1 MTIGL
6 PNPEGDPTS
15 IRAEFLDVLTEIR
28 NYRAAE
34 LTGDVERII
43 HDVASNSEISGR
55 VIAKIKSEIPA
66 CRGKFYRISVRLAL
80 MWLALIPLLFIAHLF
95 LRAYVASHT
104 ITAGWWIATTLIL
117 ELYILDY
124 FDWRS
129 EYRDSYIANFLI
141 RSLEFGLRYQST
153 LTDERL
159 RDGLALMIQR
169 TAIRYSIIY
178 KKSDS
183 TRFFAAQVRRQA
195 KKCRNDI
202 MSLVPGLVVA
212 GRTEIEVIN
221 ADLTRLLIRTQ
232 TGCWH
237 QTSDIARHG
246 MPMPRRNAARIALAS
261 FIKDRSIQVAFIA
274 LAATITA
281 AVIALLV
288 HAK

>member
-6 PNPEGDPTS
+6 PNPDGDPTTF
-15 IRAEFLDVLTEIR
+15 RAEFLDVLAEIR
-28 NYRAAE
+28 KYRAAE
-34 LTGDVERII
+34 LPEDIEEII
-43 HDVASNSEISGR
+43 HDVAMNSDISGR
-55 VIAKIKSEIPA
+55 VIAKMKSQLPA

-80 MWLALIPLLFIAHLF
+80 MLLSLLPLLSMVHHFFGAHIADEGL
-95 LRAYVASHT
+95 
-104 ITAGWWIATTLIL
+104 LIGIIVSFQ
-117 ELYILDY
+117 LYIMGY

-169 TAIRYSIIY
+169 TAFRYSIIY

-212 GRTEIEVIN
+212 GRAEIEAIN

-232 TGCWH
+232 TGYWH

-246 MPMPRRNAARIALAS
+246 MPTPRKNAIRISLAS
-261 FIKDRSIQVAFIA
+261 FAADRSIQVAFIA
-274 LAATITA
+274 LTATIIA
-281 AVIALLV
+281 AVIV
-288 HAK
+288 FVKHA

>member
-6 PNPEGDPTS
+6 PNPDGDPTTF
-15 IRAEFLDVLTEIR
+15 RAEFLDVLAEIR
-28 NYRAAE
+28 KYRAAE
-34 LTGDVERII
+34 LPEDIEKII
-43 HDVASNSEISGR
+43 HDVAMNSDISGR
-55 VIAKIKSEIPA
+55 VIAKMKSQLPA

-80 MWLALIPLLFIAHLF
+80 MLLSLLPLLSMVHHFFGAHIADEGL
-95 LRAYVASHT
+95 
-104 ITAGWWIATTLIL
+104 LIGIIVSFQ
-117 ELYILDY
+117 LYIMGY

-169 TAIRYSIIY
+169 TAFRYSIIY

-212 GRTEIEVIN
+212 GRAEIEAIN

-232 TGCWH
+232 TGYWH

-246 MPMPRRNAARIALAS
+246 MPTPRKNAIRISLAS
-261 FIKDRSIQVAFIA
+261 FAADRSIQVAFIA
-274 LAATITA
+274 LTATVIA
-281 AVIALLV
+281 AVIV
-288 HAK
+288 FVKHA

>member
-6 PNPEGDPTS
+6 PNPDGDPTT
-15 IRAEFLDVLTEIR
+15 IRGETLDVLAEIR
-28 NYRAAE
+28 KYRAAE
-34 LTGDVERII
+34 LAGDVEKMI
-43 HDVASNSEISGR
+43 HDVAMNSDIAGR
-55 VIAKIKSEIPA
+55 VIAKIKSELPV

-80 MWLALIPLLFIAHLF
+80 MWSSLLPLLFIVHIF
-95 LRAYVASHT
+95 FRAYLAPRT
-104 ITAGWWIATTLIL
+104 ITAGLLIAIIVIV
-117 ELYILDY
+117 ELYIISY

-141 RSLEFGLRYQST
+141 RSLEFGLRYQYT

-169 TAIRYSIIY
+169 TAFRYSIIY

-212 GRTEIEVIN
+212 GRAEIEAIN
-221 ADLTRLLIRTQ
+221 SDLTRLLIRTQ
-232 TGCWH
+232 TGYWH

-246 MPMPRRNAARIALAS
+246 MPMPRRNAARISLAS
-261 FIKDRSIQVAFIA
+261 FVSDRKIQVAFIA
-274 LAATITA
+274 LAATIIA
-281 AVIALLV
+281 AVIALLT
-288 HAK
+288 HA